1 MLWIEELFQVKKPII
16 AMLHLDP
23 LPGDPMWKYGM
34 NMEDVVEDARKDL
47 HALQD
52 GGVDGIIFSN
62 EFSFPYQRNM
72 DRNTVAAMAYVIGN
86 LKSEIKVPFGVDAI
100 SDGIACLELAAGVNA
115 SYVRGTFSGVYVGDG
130 GFYNNDF
137 SEVIRRKYA
146 LHLDDLKML
155 YFINPES
162 DRSLDPR
169 PRVL

>member
-72 DRNTVAAMAYVIGN
+72 DRNTSMRSPTASPAWSWRPASMLPMCAAPSPASTSVTAV
-86 LKSEIKVPFGVDAI
+86 STTTI
-100 SDGIACLELAAGVNA
+100 SLRSSAA
-115 SYVRGTFSGVYVGDG
+115 STPYTSMISRCYTS
-130 GFYNNDF
+130 
-137 SEVIRRKYA
+137 STR
-146 LHLDDLKML
+146 
-155 YFINPES
+155 NPTV
-162 DRSLDPR
+162 LWT
-169 PRVL
+169 RVL